1 METKEMIN
9 MTTPQTWVLSNLK
22 NKKSVDEPVAQTLK
36 HKSIKENFTNLNNHV
51 KHFDPIFIW

>member
-1 METKEMIN
+1 MIN

-22 NKKSVDEPVAQTLK
+22 NKKCVDEPVAQTLK

-51 KHFDPIFIW
+51 IHFDPIFIW